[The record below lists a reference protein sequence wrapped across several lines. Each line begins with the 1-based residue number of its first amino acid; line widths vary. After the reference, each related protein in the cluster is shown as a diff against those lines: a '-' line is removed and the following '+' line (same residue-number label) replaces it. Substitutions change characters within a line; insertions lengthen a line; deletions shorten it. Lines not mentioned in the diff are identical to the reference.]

1 MMNIFN
7 LLFKDFVVLKPN
19 TKIPQGGVSPYGNYL
34 IAKDIEKET
43 DVAGLLND
51 NIILIDIDN
60 EAEAQCLLNL
70 VKGEKLKTV
79 VIKTDRGYHF
89 YFKCTEKINNRT
101 RIINALGLEFD
112 IRCAN
117 GNKSVIAI
125 IKRNGTFRQI
135 IYGAE
140 FTKLDYYPNYL
151 REVSIKDRTRLRPM
165 YELGDGDGR
174 NDYLHQYWKWVL
186 YGNHY
191 SNSVTRNFLRLIN
204 NYVLREP
211 FDEKELYTIARDEKT
226 NDENYSGENKENN
239 RQDNGESGE
248 KEEKRS
254 KKEERKYICK
264 KIAKR
269 LVDRLNIVRLEG
281 EKDDLLY
288 FYEDNHYQLLI
299 NDSVICNLILNEA
312 EALGELLSKTE
323 IDTVLIYIKS
333 ITDRFLKEDLAHQKE
348 KYLATNN
355 KLIVFDKNRNIRIEE
370 PTPAVFCT
378 CKINVNYNENA
389 KSEQLEK
396 FFKLIAND
404 NEKTEQL
411 LKEVI
416 GYCLYPKNIYRK
428 SFFLIGNGG
437 NGKSTYLNL
446 LSYFL
451 GYANTSN
458 ISLFD
463 IENNRFATANLKD
476 KLVNLGDDINA
487 DDFEKLSNFK
497 IITSGDTLS
506 AEFKGGM
513 AFSFQPFCKLIYTA
527 NVFPNLREN
536 SEGVKS
542 RAIFV
547 PFNKKFIK
555 DGKSEDVDFIAKLT
569 TKENMEALLQIS
581 LDALK
586 TLFNRGYFEIS
597 EEVQKTTDEALKE
610 ADPIYSFLVDREE
623 QNLTI
628 YNEKLTKVYS
638 AFKVYCAQNG
648 IKDKITKN
656 KFSKEVRNLYP
667 NLTTK
672 IIGVGKM
679 QDGKYRTARVFYGT
693 TDEEFSLVEKEDK
706 EAEEMEKREEQ
717 PTTQDLIN
725 KAQEQPRPR
734 KVLRVYNA
742 KNNTYEYKDQTSN
755 IFREEIQLF
764 DDEDFSKYFREK
776 TEETIF
782 NLTQNDN
789 FLTFEDFSH
798 NLQIVID
805 LSKKNDEQAKEMLK
819 AFL

>member
-1 MMNIFN
+1 MSVFN
-7 LLFKDFVVLKPN
+7 LLFKDFVTLKPG
-19 TKIPQGGVSPYGNYL
+19 TKIPQGGVSQYGNYT
-34 IAKDIEKET
+34 IAKDIEEET
-43 DVAGLLND
+43 DVAGIPND
-51 NIILIDIDN
+51 NIILIDVDN

-89 YFKCTEKINNRT
+89 YFKCTEEINNRT
-101 RIINALGLEFD
+101 RLINALGLEFD

-117 GNKSVIAI
+117 GGKKVIAI
-125 IKRNGTFRQI
+125 IKRNGTFRPI

-140 FTKLDYYPNYL
+140 FTELDYYPYYL
-151 REVSIKDRTRLRPM
+151 REVKIRDETKMKMRPM
-165 YELGDGDGR
+165 YEMGDGDGR
-174 NDYLHQYWKWVL
+174 NDYLHNIWKFVL
-186 YGNHY
+186 YGNRI
-191 SNSVTRNFLRLIN
+191 SNNDTREILRLIN

-211 FDEKELYTIARDEKT
+211 LDEKELYTVARAEKI
-226 NDENYSGENKENN
+226 N
-239 RQDNGESGE
+239 DNGEYRREDNGARGE
-248 KEEKRS
+248 KGEKRS
-254 KKEERKYICK
+254 KKEERKYFCNE
-264 KIAKR
+264 IAKR
-269 LVDRLNIVRLEG
+269 LIDSLNIARLEG

-288 FYEDNHYQLLI
+288 FYNDNHYKLLI
-299 NDSVICNLILNEA
+299 NDSVIYNLIINEA
-312 EALGELLSKTE
+312 KALGELLNKTE

-333 ITDRFLKEDLAHQKE
+333 MARRIPKEELARQKE

-355 KLIVFDKNRNIRIEE
+355 KLIVFNKDRTITIEE

-389 KSEQLEK
+389 KSEQLEN

-597 EEVQKTTDEALKE
+597 EEVQRTTNEALKE
-610 ADPIYSFLVDREE
+610 ADPIYSFLIDREE

-628 YNEKLTKVYS
+628 YDQEVSKVYN

-672 IIGVGKM
+672 IVGVGKIEN
-679 QDGKYRTARVFYGT
+679 GRHKTARVFFGT
-693 TDEEFSLVEKEDK
+693 TDETFSLVEKEDK
-706 EAEEMEKREEQ
+706 EQQEAEEIEKREEQ
-717 PTTQDLIN
+717 PTTQDLID

-734 KVLRVYNA
+734 KVMRVLNV
-742 KNNTYEYKDQTSN
+742 KNNTYEYTNQASQIFKDG
-755 IFREEIQLF
+755 IQLF

-776 TEETIF
+776 TQDTIF
-782 NLTQNDN
+782 NLTQKDN
-789 FLTFEDFSH
+789 FLIFEDYSH
-798 NLQIVID
+798 NIQIAID
-805 LSKKNDEQAKEMLK
+805 LSKKNDKQAKEMLK